1 VAWKL
6 SGQLIETCS
15 CNMLCPCW
23 FAVPELMT
31 MDRGWCASAL
41 LFRIQAGQSDNVDL
55 RGRTVVLAVN
65 FPGPTLFDG
74 NGTARLHV
82 DDRAGADHKRELEA
96 IFQGKKGGPMAVL
109 GGLMSTWLPTES
121 SRIDISEDGDSLVA
135 KVDSARAIRSR
146 LLRDEAGRIT
156 SLLNSGFAS
165 VLQFDNLTCDPRPEQ
180 WQSLVRCWAAA
191 HVRGQVWCARNLDM
205 ERLTSRRRS
214 PDE

>member
-1 VAWKL
+1 MAWTL

-41 LFRIQAGQSDNVDL
+41 LFRIQAGQSDGVDL
-55 RGRTVVLAVN
+55 HGRTVVLAVN

-96 IFQGKKGGPMAVL
+96 IFQGKKGGPMAAL
-109 GGLMSTWLPTES
+109 GGLVSTWLPTES
-121 SRIDISEDGDSLVA
+121 VRIDISEDADSLVA
-135 KVDSARAIRSR
+135 KIDNNREIRSK
-146 LLRDEAGRIT
+146 LLRDEAGRVT
-156 SLLNSGFAS
+156 SLQNSGFAS
-165 VLQFDNLTCDPRPEQ
+165 MLQFDNLTCHLAPSSGSHWSDAGLPHMFEAK
-180 WQSLVRCWAAA
+180 S
-191 HVRGQVWCARNLDM
+191 GARA
-205 ERLTSRRRS
+205 TWTWSA
-214 PDE
+214 